1 MIYKLLKIS
10 LFFSLLI
17 FSSCKEPV
25 YRVEIRTGYGNMI
38 FELYNSTPLHRDNF
52 IKLVDS
58 GFYDDLLFH
67 RVINDF
73 MIQGGDPESKN
84 AGPGKRS
91 GNGGPGYL
99 LPSEIRALHFRG
111 ALAAAR
117 IGGPANPEKLSSGSQ
132 FYIVQG
138 LRSLNEMDLAEAS
151 RQHSRTYSTQE
162 TADYLR
168 LGGYPSLDHAYTVFG
183 RIVEGLDVLD
193 KIASVET
200 DHNDRPLKDIPM
212 KIRVLR

>member
-1 MIYKLLKIS
+1 MTYKLIKIS
-10 LFFSLLI
+10 LFLSLLL
-17 FSSCKEPV
+17 FSSCKERV
-25 YRVEIRTGYGNMI
+25 FQVEIRTGYGIMI

-67 RVINDF
+67 RVVNDF

-84 AGPGKRS
+84 ADHGKRL
-91 GNGGPGYL
+91 GHGGPGYL

-111 ALAAAR
+111 TLAAAR
-117 IGGPANPEKLSSGSQ
+117 IGGPVNPEKLSSGSQ

-162 TADYLR
+162 TSDYLR

-183 RIVEGLDVLD
+183 KIVEGLDVLD

-200 DHNDRPLKDIPM
+200 DNNDRPLENIPM
-212 KIRVLR
+212 KIRVIR